1 MRQAE
6 INGHYIEE
14 VIWRGKVIVYLDGDA
29 YMGAFEDAVKECA
42 NN

>member
-14 VIWRGKVIVYLDGDA
+14 VLWRDKIIVYLDGTA
-29 YMGAFEDAVKECA
+29 YMGAFEDAVNDCT
-42 NN
+42 ND